1 MWRSSVTTLVIGV
14 VLCLLMVASAIA
26 RQTEGNAVDSSSA
39 YPDSPEGLKALI
51 DDVFGAMKTDNKA
64 KVSELL
70 DNLAIPD
77 YKAWFVKEF
86 GAVEGQRLALKY
98 QELAP
103 QLRDE
108 TEKLFRAALKYG
120 TTEVT
125 IAALRSPVDSSASG
139 LGRAVVEAMQE
150 PIIFYDASG
159 RSPTEQYP
167 SFLGNYFYVQG
178 GFRFV
183 TSSVLQA
190 LSTAPPPRLRLGG
203 QVIASKLIHK
213 VEPIY
218 PAEARA
224 SRTEGSVVLHALIG
238 TDGYVRELK
247 VVSGDPALASA
258 AVTAVRQWQYKPTKL
273 NDVPAEI
280 DTTVTVTFQMR

>member
-1 MWRSSVTTLVIGV
+1 MWRSSVTTAVVGAVI
-14 VLCLLMVASAIA
+14 CLLIVASSIA
-26 RQTEGNAVDSSSA
+26 KQTEGNAVNSSSR
-39 YPDSPEGLKALI
+39 YPDSPAGLKALL
-51 DDVFGAMKTDNKA
+51 DDLFGALKTDNNS
-64 KVSELL
+64 KVSELF

-86 GAVEGQRLALKY
+86 GAVEGQRLAMKY

-159 RSPTEQYP
+159 RSPTQQYP

-218 PAEARA
+218 PADARA

-238 TDGYVRELK
+238 TDGYVRELN
-247 VVSGDPALASA
+247 VVSGDPSLANA

>member
-14 VLCLLMVASAIA
+14 VLCPLMVASAIGQ
-26 RQTEGNAVDSSSA
+26 QTEGNAVNSSSA

-51 DDVFGAMKTDNKA
+51 DDVFGALKTDNKA
-64 KVSELL
+64 KISELL

-77 YKAWFVKEF
+77 YTAWFVKEF
-86 GAVEGQRLALKY
+86 GPAEGQRLAMKY

-159 RSPTEQYP
+159 RSPTQQYP
-167 SFLGNYFYVQG
+167 SFLGNYFYVKG

-218 PAEARA
+218 PADARA

-238 TDGYVRELK
+238 TDGYVRELN
-247 VVSGDPALASA
+247 VVSGDPSLANA
-258 AVTAVRQWQYKPTKL
+258 AVTAVRQWQYEPTKL

-280 DTTVTVTFQMR
+280 DTTITVTFQMR

>member
-1 MWRSSVTTLVIGV
+1 MWRSSVTTAVMGV
-14 VLCLLMVASAIA
+14 ALCLLMVASAIA
-26 RQTEGNAVDSSSA
+26 QQTEGNAVNSSSG

-51 DDVFGAMKTDNKA
+51 DGVFGALKSDNNS

-77 YKAWFVKEF
+77 YTAWFVKEF
-86 GAVEGQRLALKY
+86 GPAEGQRLALKY
-98 QELAP
+98 QEVAP
-103 QLRDE
+103 QLRGE

-125 IAALRSPVDSSASG
+125 IAALRNPVDSSASG

-150 PIIFYDASG
+150 PIIFYEASG
-159 RSPTEQYP
+159 RSPIQQYP

-178 GFRFV
+178 GFRYV
-183 TSSVLQA
+183 NNGVLQA

-203 QVIASKLIHK
+203 QVIASKLIRK
-213 VEPIY
+213 VGPIY

-238 TDGYVRELK
+238 TDGYVRELN
-247 VVSGDPALASA
+247 VVSGDLSLANA

-280 DTTVTVTFQMR
+280 DTTITIIFQFR